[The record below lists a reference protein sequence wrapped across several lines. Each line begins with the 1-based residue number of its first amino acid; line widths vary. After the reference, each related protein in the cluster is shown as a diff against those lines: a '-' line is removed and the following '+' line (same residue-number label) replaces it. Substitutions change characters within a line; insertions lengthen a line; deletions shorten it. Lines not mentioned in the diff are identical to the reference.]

1 MAITFINARIF
12 DGTRADYLDE
22 SCVVVEGS
30 RIVELARNAPVS
42 PSGEVIDVRGRTLMP
57 GLIDAHCHVLG
68 SSVKVTEIENQPLTY
83 VAQYARKMLSHAL
96 SCGFTAVRDVG
107 GGDAGIAKAVD
118 DGLIDGPRVF
128 FAGRVLSMT
137 GGHGDFRDPLSAL
150 GSCQCGTESRVS
162 VIVDGKDAVRAA
174 AREELRRGAHCIK
187 IMMSGGVLS
196 PTDPIWMDQFSDEE
210 IAVAIEEAGRR
221 RKYVAAHCH
230 PADSIARAARLG
242 VRTIEHATLIDEAS
256 AEAVKQAGAYVVPT
270 LVIVRALL
278 DASTSAGLPP
288 WAEIKLKEV
297 SDYCSRGLELMHRM
311 GLKIGFGTD
320 LLGPLHTQQ
329 AREFILRSEVQPTAA
344 ILRSATSVN
353 ADILQEPLLGRIQ
366 PGCEADLLVVDGDPL
381 RDLEVLARNGR
392 HLDVIMKAG
401 RFYKRSGA

>member
-12 DGTRADYLDE
+12 DGVRDDYLDE
-22 SCVVVEGS
+22 SCVIVEGS
-30 RIVELARNAPVS
+30 RIVELARTPPSS
-42 PSGEVIDVRGRTLMP
+42 PSNEVIDVGGKTLMP

-68 SSVKVTEIENQPLTY
+68 SSVKITEVESQPLTY

-107 GGDAGIAKAVD
+107 GGDAGIAKAVE

-150 GSCQCGTESRVS
+150 GSCQCGTEGRVS
-162 VIVDGKDAVRAA
+162 VIVDGADAVRAA

-196 PTDPIWMDQFSDEE
+196 PTDPIWMDQFSDAE
-210 IAVAIEEAGRR
+210 ITAAVEEAARR

-242 VRTIEHATLIDEAS
+242 VRTIEHATLIDEAA
-256 AEAVKQAGAYVVPT
+256 AEAVRKSGAYVVPT

-278 DASTSAGLPP
+278 DAAGTLPS
-288 WAEIKLKEV
+288 WAEVKLREV
-297 SDYCSRGLELMHRM
+297 SDYCLRGLALMHRM

-329 AREFILRSEVQPTAA
+329 AREFLLRQEVQPAAA
-344 ILRSATSVN
+344 ILRSATSIN

-366 PGCEADLLVVDGDPL
+366 PGCAADLLVVNGDPL
-381 RDLEVLARNGR
+381 RHLEVLDQGGR
-392 HLDVIMKAG
+392 YLDVIMKAG
-401 RFYKRSGA
+401 CFYKRSGV